1 MVQHVAPTWQGKGDQ
16 WSKLH
21 PKCRRMATRAIAP
34 VKCMSDVTAYLQR
47 TDFHRAQDRIGL
59 MVYRVCQSRT
69 LVSMNRSSGAARV
82 QDLTGDLRSLP
93 LIDLPWADSLSVDP
107 QANSR

>member
-1 MVQHVAPTWQGKGDQ
+1 MSKDGDSGYRAGQVHV
-16 WSKLH
+16 
-21 PKCRRMATRAIAP
+21 RRDG
-34 VKCMSDVTAYLQR
+34 VLR